1 VIALVVSQIE
11 SRDGSP
17 DVPRK
22 ALDVARSI
30 LQECLRDDTAV
41 LLPSIVPSDEHKLFS
56 VVASGKQRGAETIE
70 NRILEQFGLH
80 QEFQSDNFTVT
91 VSHIFLPPMS
101 REANESMETFAERA
115 AVEVR
120 DQVNNAVAA

>member
-1 VIALVVSQIE
+1 
-11 SRDGSP
+11 
-17 DVPRK
+17 
-22 ALDVARSI
+22 VARLI

-56 VVASGKQRGAETIE
+56 VVASGQRRGAEIIE